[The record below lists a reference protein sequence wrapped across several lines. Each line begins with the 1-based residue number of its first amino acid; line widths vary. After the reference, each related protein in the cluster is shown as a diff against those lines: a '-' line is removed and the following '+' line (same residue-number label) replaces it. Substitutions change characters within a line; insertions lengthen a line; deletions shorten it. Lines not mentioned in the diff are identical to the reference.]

1 MSIGYIVMGAV
12 IVIAGL
18 VVLAYRHYTGD
29 ENDY

>member
-18 VVLAYRHYTGD
+18 AVLAYRYYTGD